1 MRPQGQGAQW
11 LGMGLGFFGLVAF
24 AAKLNDKQSSV
35 PFAPKEFPFNNLAV
49 ERGAVAA
56 K

>member
-1 MRPQGQGAQW
+1 
-11 LGMGLGFFGLVAF
+11 MGFGIFGVIAF

-35 PFAPKEFPFNNLAV
+35 PFAPKELPFDNLRLEFGHAP
-49 ERGAVAA
+49 